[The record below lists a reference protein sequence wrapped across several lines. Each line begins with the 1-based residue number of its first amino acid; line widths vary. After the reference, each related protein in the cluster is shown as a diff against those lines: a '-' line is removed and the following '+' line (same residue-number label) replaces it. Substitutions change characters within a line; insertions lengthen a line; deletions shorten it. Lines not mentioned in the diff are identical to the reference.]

1 MTLDPTLRERHQ
13 TLCRAI
19 ERHNYAYYVLD
30 APELSDGEY
39 DKLFQELRALEAEAP
54 ELQTPNS
61 PTQRVGAPLDE
72 RFEKVRR
79 AARMYS
85 LDNAY
90 DADELREFD
99 RRVREGL
106 GDTPYAYV
114 AEPKI
119 DGASIEVTY
128 EGGNL
133 VLATTR
139 GDGETGEN
147 VTA

>member
-99 RRVREGL
+99 RRVRE
-106 GDTPYAYV
+106 
-114 AEPKI
+114 
-119 DGASIEVTY
+119 
-128 EGGNL
+128 
-133 VLATTR
+133 
-139 GDGETGEN
+139 
-147 VTA
+147 